1 MNAPVAKTCR
11 QRRLFARFAS
21 VCALVALALLLLPAA
36 AHADGYSMSQTYIGA
51 TVEADGSLTVVE
63 GRQFDFDDDINGVF
77 WEINTGSNQQ
87 GGSAGVDVLSV
98 EEEDTA
104 FNKVDSANKGDSGV
118 YTVEQTGD
126 GVKIKVFS
134 PHESGDSAI
143 YYVSYTM
150 TGAVMNWT
158 DTAELYWKFV
168 GDGWSADSDDVEME
182 VYFANAAAGTAA
194 VKGDNFR
201 AWGHGTLTGD
211 VSLDED
217 EPMVTY
223 TIPCVHQGE
232 FAEARIAFPSDWV
245 PWLSASSEER
255 MSTIL
260 SEEKAW
266 ADEANARRAHA
277 RMIANALAALSI
289 VAAVAFTGTIVVF
302 KLRRRKP
309 KPLFQDEYFRDV
321 PSADHP
327 AVLSALMSWN
337 EVPDQAYIATLMKL
351 TDDRVIK
358 LEQATVTKAKKGL
371 LGREKEEQTYRITVT
386 DEAWKAAKKDG
397 IDRDVLKVFFAGV
410 KPDKDGVRSRT
421 FSELEE
427 YASERTTS
435 VGDKLEDY
443 QNTVKGKLADSEY
456 VASDGIVAMV
466 FCLVLGILIAF
477 VPVGSIFFTDGAQ
490 ANITA
495 AVISVPIVL
504 VGIGVGLTFR
514 RFTPEGAEVAA
525 RCKALK
531 HWLEDFTRLKEA
543 IPSDLILWN
552 KLLVMGVAL
561 GVSKEVLR
569 QLAEAVP
576 ADLRN
581 SDDFYDNYPCY
592 WWYYHH
598 YGNESPLDSFNDVYH
613 ETIRELASSSDSSS
627 GGSGGG
633 FSGGGGG
640 GVGGGGGGTF

>member
-1 MNAPVAKTCR
+1 MNTLAAKVSR
-11 QRRLFARFAS
+11 QRHLFARFAS
-21 VCALVALALLLLPAA
+21 VCVLVALALLLLPVA
-36 AHADGYSMSQTYIGA
+36 AHADGYSMTQTYIGA

-87 GGSAGVDVLSV
+87 GGAAGVNVLSV
-98 EEEDTA
+98 EEDDTA
-104 FNKVDSANKGDSGV
+104 YNKVDSANKGDNGV
-118 YTVEQTGD
+118 YTVEQSD
-126 GVKIKVFS
+126 SGVRIKVFS

-150 TGAVMNWT
+150 TGAVMNWA

-182 VYFANAAAGTAA
+182 VHFANAAAGTAA

-201 AWGHGTLTGD
+201 AWGHGPLTGD
-211 VSLDED
+211 VSLDAD

-232 FAEARIAFPSDWV
+232 FAEARITFPSDWV

-255 MSTIL
+255 MPTIL

-277 RMIANALAALSI
+277 RMIANVLAVLSV
-289 VAAVAFTGTIVVF
+289 VAAVAFTGTIVVL

-371 LGREKEEQTYRITVT
+371 LGREKEEQTYRVTVS
-386 DEAWKAAKKDG
+386 DAGWKSAKG
-397 IDRDVLKVFFAGV
+397 IDHMVLKVFFAGA
-410 KPDKDGVRSRT
+410 KPDENGDRSRT
-421 FSELEE
+421 FDELQH
-427 YASERTTS
+427 YVKQHATP

-466 FCLVLGILIAF
+466 FCLVLGILIACI
-477 VPVGSIFFTDGAQ
+477 PAGSIFFTDGAQ
-490 ANITA
+490 ANIIA

-543 IPSDLILWN
+543 VPGDLVLWN
-552 KLLVMGVAL
+552 KLLVMGAAL
-561 GVSKEVLR
+561 DVSKEVLR

-576 ADLRN
+576 PEVREADG
-581 SDDFYDNYPCY
+581 FYDNYPCY

-598 YGNESPLDSFNDVYH
+598 YGNESPMDSFDGVYH
-613 ETIRELASSSDSSS
+613 ESIRELASSSDSSS
-627 GGSGGG
+627 GGGGGG